1 MGRDVIMRDSA
12 EKTIVIF
19 GSSKPEPES
28 SDYLQA
34 YELGKALAEAG
45 YRLTNGGYGGTMA
58 AAAQGA
64 QSVLVPPFCIS
75 ERCSCRAGPVTIGV
89 TCDAFGRSG
98 PNPWIAK
105 EIRTQN
111 LYERLE
117 TLMGLGDAFIVLPG
131 GTGTLLELA
140 ACWELI
146 NKRFLPNIPIIC
158 LTDYWKPVIDTIVK
172 SGEAG
177 GNCVRFADSIKIVLE
192 VLKKCF
198 ADT

>member
-1 MGRDVIMRDSA
+1 MRDTA
-12 EKTIVIF
+12 ERTIVIF
-19 GSSKPEPES
+19 GSSQPAPG
-28 SDYLQA
+28 SDKYLQA
-34 YELGKALAEAG
+34 CELGKALAKAG
-45 YRLTNGGYGGTMA
+45 YRLANGGYGGTMA

-64 QSVLVPPFCIS
+64 KSGWVAPFCIS
-75 ERCSCRAGPVTIGV
+75 ERCSCHAGPATIGV

-98 PNPWIAK
+98 PNPWIVK
-105 EIRTQN
+105 EIRTRN

-146 NKRFLPNIPIIC
+146 NKRFLPNTPIIC
-158 LTDYWKPVIDTIVK
+158 LTDYWKPVIDIIVE

-177 GNCVRFADSIKIVLE
+177 GGCVYFADSIKIVLE

-198 ADT
+198 ADTR

>member
-1 MGRDVIMRDSA
+1 MRDPA
-12 EKTIVIF
+12 ERTIVIF
-19 GSSKPEPES
+19 GSSQPAPG
-28 SDYLQA
+28 SDKYLQA
-34 YELGKALAEAG
+34 RELGKALAEAG

-64 QSVLVPPFCIS
+64 QSVWSGRVAPFCIS
-75 ERCSCRAGPVTIGV
+75 ERCSHRVGPATIGV

-98 PNPWIAK
+98 PNPWIVK
-105 EIRTQN
+105 EIRTKN

-131 GTGTLLELA
+131 STGTLLELA

-158 LTDYWKPVIDTIVK
+158 LTDYWKPVIDVIVE
-172 SGEAG
+172 SGETSG
-177 GNCVRFADSIKIVLE
+177 GCVYFADSIKIVLE

>member
-1 MGRDVIMRDSA
+1 MRDST

-19 GSSKPEPES
+19 GSSKPKPES
-28 SDYLQA
+28 GNYLQA

-64 QSVLVPPFCIS
+64 RSGQS
-75 ERCSCRAGPVTIGV
+75 ATIGV

-98 PNPWIAK
+98 PNPWIVK
-105 EIRTQN
+105 EIRTKN

-131 GTGTLLELA
+131 STGTLLELA

-158 LTDYWKPVIDTIVK
+158 LTDYWKPVIDIIVE
-172 SGEAG
+172 SGEADG
-177 GNCVRFADSIKIVLE
+177 GCVYFADSIKIVLE

>member
-1 MGRDVIMRDSA
+1 MRDSA
-12 EKTIVIF
+12 ERTIVIF
-19 GSSKPEPES
+19 GSSKPKPES
-28 SDYLQA
+28 GNYLQA
-34 YELGKALAEAG
+34 CELGKALAEAD
-45 YRLTNGGYGGTMA
+45 YRLANGGYGGTMA

-64 QSVLVPPFCIS
+64 RSVWSGRVAPFCIS
-75 ERCSCRAGPVTIGV
+75 ERCSCRVGPATIGV

-98 PNPWIAK
+98 PNPWIVR
-105 EIRTQN
+105 EIRTKN

-131 GTGTLLELA
+131 STGTLLELA

-146 NKRFLPNIPIIC
+146 NKRFLPNIPMIC
-158 LTDYWKPVIDTIVK
+158 LTDYWKSVVDIIVE

-177 GNCVRFADSIKIVLE
+177 GGCVYFADSIKIVLE

>member
-1 MGRDVIMRDSA
+1 MRDSA
-12 EKTIVIF
+12 ERTIVIF
-19 GSSKPEPES
+19 GSSGPAPG
-28 SDYLQA
+28 SDNYLQA
-34 YELGKALAEAG
+34 CELGKALAEAG
-45 YRLTNGGYGGTMA
+45 YRLANGGYGGTMA

-64 QSVLVPPFCIS
+64 QSVRS
-75 ERCSCRAGPVTIGV
+75 DQSACRADAATIGV

-98 PNPWIAK
+98 PNPWIVR
-105 EIRTQN
+105 EIRTKN

-131 GTGTLLELA
+131 STGTLLELA

-146 NKRFLPNIPIIC
+146 NKRFLPNTPIIC
-158 LTDYWKPVIDTIVK
+158 LTDYWKPVIDIIVE

-177 GNCVRFADSIKIVLE
+177 GGCVYFADSIKIVLE

-198 ADT
+198 TDT

>member
-1 MGRDVIMRDSA
+1 
-12 EKTIVIF
+12 
-19 GSSKPEPES
+19 
-28 SDYLQA
+28 
-34 YELGKALAEAG
+34 
-45 YRLTNGGYGGTMA
+45 MA

-64 QSVLVPPFCIS
+64 QSVRS
-75 ERCSCRAGPVTIGV
+75 GRSDQSTCRADAATIGV

-98 PNPWIAK
+98 PNPWIVK
-105 EIRTQN
+105 EIRTRN

-131 GTGTLLELA
+131 STGTLLELA

-146 NKRFLPNIPIIC
+146 NKRFLPNTPIIC
-158 LTDYWKPVIDTIVK
+158 LTDYWKPVIDIIVE

-177 GNCVRFADSIKIVLE
+177 GGCIYFADSIKIVLE

-198 ADT
+198 TDT

>member
-1 MGRDVIMRDSA
+1 MRDSA

-19 GSSKPEPES
+19 GSSGPAPG
-28 SDYLQA
+28 SDRYLQA
-34 YELGKALAEAG
+34 CELGKALAEAG
-45 YRLTNGGYGGTMA
+45 YRLANGGYGGTMA

-64 QSVLVPPFCIS
+64 RSVWSGRVAPFCIS
-75 ERCSCRAGPVTIGV
+75 ERCSRRVGPATIGV

-98 PNPWIAK
+98 PNPWIVK
-105 EIRTQN
+105 EIRTKN

-117 TLMGLGDAFIVLPG
+117 TLMGFGDAFIVMPG

-146 NKRFLPNIPIIC
+146 NKRFLPNTPIIC
-158 LTDYWKPVIDTIVK
+158 LTDYWKPVIDVIVE

-177 GNCVRFADSIKIVLE
+177 GGCVYFADSIKIVLE